1 MQTWRNEKFRRVD
14 DFELEHLCEGHAKKR
29 ACVID
34 SFAPRHSS
42 ALASRTHNS
51 KIMKNFSISETFQ
64 RTSVN
69 RTPRIR
75 KLESYI
81 LGSDGR
87 AHSPVQGRQG
97 AEGEG

>member
-1 MQTWRNEKFRRVD
+1 MQTWWNEKFRRVD
-14 DFELEHLCEGHAKKR
+14 DFQLEHVCEEHAKKR
-29 ACVID
+29 AWVIN

-42 ALASRTHNS
+42 ALALRTHNS

-75 KLESYI
+75 KLESNI

-87 AHSPVQGRQG
+87 AHSAIQGRQG
-97 AEGEG
+97 AEGAR